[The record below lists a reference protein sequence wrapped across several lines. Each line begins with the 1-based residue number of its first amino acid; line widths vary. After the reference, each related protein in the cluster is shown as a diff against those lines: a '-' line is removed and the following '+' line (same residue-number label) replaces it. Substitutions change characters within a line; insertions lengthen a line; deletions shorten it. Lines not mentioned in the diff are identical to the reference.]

1 MKKIILFV
9 LMTIATTAFAQHGH
23 YRHGHYHGPV
33 VVHRDNWIGPL
44 VGGVVLGAIIADANR
59 PAVVQPPVIIQ
70 KPSVVLH
77 QSSWQNFCTEWKE
90 IMTADGTV
98 YKERTCYQR

>member
-1 MKKIILFV
+1 MKKIILVV
-9 LMTIATTAFAQHGH
+9 LMTIATTAFAQHSH
-23 YRHGHYHGPV
+23 FRHGHHHHGG
-33 VVHRDNWIGPL
+33 HWQRDNWVGPL

-59 PAVVQPPVIIQ
+59 PAVVQPPIIIQ

-77 QSSWQNFCTEWKE
+77 QAPWQHFCTEWKE

-98 YKERTCYQR
+98 YKERTCHQK